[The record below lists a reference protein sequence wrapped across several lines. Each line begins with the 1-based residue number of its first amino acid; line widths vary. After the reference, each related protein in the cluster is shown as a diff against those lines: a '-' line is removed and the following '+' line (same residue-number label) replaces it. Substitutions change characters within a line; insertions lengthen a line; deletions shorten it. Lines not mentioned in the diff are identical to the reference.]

1 MKIFLAGGGTGGATA
16 PVLAVAETLA
26 DLVPDVKFFVV
37 GNQGVEKKMIS
48 SSKRSLAYLSI
59 PAGKWRRYFSF
70 LNFFDLFK
78 IVAGFLKSLYL
89 VRKYRPDV
97 IFGAGSFVQVPL
109 AWAGFFFGVPV
120 VIHQPDFDLLLATR
134 LVAPVTRAITVSF
147 SWSGKNF
154 YGFSG
159 LLKKIKKSKIHVTG
173 NPVRREIFGGS
184 KERARKIFHLNSDY
198 PVMLVMGGSQGSA
211 KINEVILDAAPEI
224 VKYVQV
230 IHVTGGKAKKS
241 KRFEHPHYHLYD
253 YLDEELKDAYAAA
266 DFVICRAG
274 ISTITELSA
283 LKMPAIV
290 VPLPKSPQETNAKLL
305 VYTSSAVVVF
315 EQIFKPELVV
325 SLIRKIIWQSD
336 AVKIIK
342 ANIGRLMPPD
352 ANKKIAKLI
361 IDIYGQAKAR
371 K

>member
-16 PVLAVAETLA
+16 PVLAVAEAMALIA
-26 DLVPDVKFFVV
+26 PDAQFFVV
-37 GNQGVEKKMIS
+37 GSRGIEKKMIATS
-48 SSKRSLAYLSI
+48 SLALTYLSI
-59 PAGKWRRYFSF
+59 PAGKWRRYFS
-70 LNFFDLFK
+70 LRNFFDIFK
-78 IVAGFLKSLYL
+78 LAAGFLKSLYL
-89 VRKYRPDV
+89 IHTYHPDM

-109 AWAGFFFGVPV
+109 AWAGFFCGVPV
-120 VIHQPDFDLLLATR
+120 VIHQPDFDLLLSTR
-134 LVAPVTRAITVSF
+134 LVAPVARAITVSF

-184 KERARKIFHLNSDY
+184 KARAREIFHLNSDY
-198 PVMLVMGGSQGSA
+198 PVMLVMGGSQGSV
-211 KINEVILDAAPEI
+211 KINETIVTAAPEI

-230 IHVTGGKAKKS
+230 IHITGQSAKKGQG
-241 KRFEHPHYHLYD
+241 FEHPHYHLYD

-283 LKMPAIV
+283 LKLPAIV
-290 VPLPKSPQETNAKLL
+290 VPLPRSPQVTNAELL
-305 VYTSSAVVVF
+305 ALTSSAVAVN
-315 EQIFKPELVV
+315 EQIFNPELVV
-325 SLIRKIIWQSD
+325 SLIRKMIWQDD
-336 AVKIIK
+336 AVKMLK
-342 ANIGRLMPPD
+342 ANIGQLMPPN
-352 ANKKIAKLI
+352 AHKIIAQLI
-361 IDIYGQAKAR
+361 LNIYKDTHAR